1 MANKKSN
8 KLIYIML
15 GVLVVLILLVVI
27 GKSAGWIGAEKEIEV
42 EVSEAKKTTIIEKV
56 SAAGVVQPEI
66 EVKLSPDVA
75 GEIIELN
82 VAEGDSVKVND
93 LLVKIRPDNFISA
106 LERTRANL
114 NQQLA
119 NLAQAEANLKR
130 SEAQFIRAELE
141 YKRNQKLYED
151 KVISDADFEQA
162 RADFLTA
169 QNELEA

>member
-1 MANKKSN
+1 
-8 KLIYIML
+8 
-15 GVLVVLILLVVI
+15 LVVVI
-27 GKSAGWIGAEKEIEV
+27 GKSAGWIGAEPEVEV
-42 EVSEAKKTTIIEKV
+42 EVSAAKMSTIIEKV
-56 SAAGVVQPEI
+56 SAAGVVQPET

-93 LLVKIRPDNFISA
+93 LLVKIRPDNFISGV
-106 LERTRANL
+106 ERTNVNL

-119 NLAQAEANLKR
+119 NLAQAEANLNR

-141 YKRNQKLYED
+141 FERNQKLYED

-162 RADFLTA
+162 RADFLTS
-169 QNELEA
+169 QNDLEAAKQTV